1 MWMTAFLFI
10 PMRNWPSLNSMF
22 VFFDQLSNGP
32 KSGTVPLKSFKM
44 NLTTLSMSC
53 NFNVLMLLHGI
64 LCMRRTSSKKN
75 LDTEK
80 GIWSKTFPGFIGNP
94 LFGSMGTCF
103 DCAIS
108 VFSLQNTCLFQISCT
123 GKAWWKRS
131 CSGVLCFLLAQYA
144 AVFY

>member
-80 GIWSKTFPGFIGNP
+80 GI
-94 LFGSMGTCF
+94 
-103 DCAIS
+103 
-108 VFSLQNTCLFQISCT
+108 
-123 GKAWWKRS
+123 
-131 CSGVLCFLLAQYA
+131 
-144 AVFY
+144 